1 MENITSIQCTTIS
14 IEGYYLISSHW
25 PAIPKATRSRKRL
38 SRCARGLIPTKT
50 MSLHH
55 SMTLSSTKT
64 RSKHSN
70 WQMVAKSWSS
80 TTIIQTSISIH
91 NQATPMTWSVTQS
104 LALDRWHL
112 WTNHLI
118 PIIKS
123 LRAHS
128 TSTRSQIYE
137 VRIRIIPRQDI
148 EPQLYDITR
157 KRSPT
162 KATPRPNHILTKTS
176 QSEAASTILWIVVW
190 AWPIMHRKGLAYQM
204 KRRNWS
210 RKGLYRQPN
219 QQTKAGN

>member
-14 IEGYYLISSHW
+14 IEGYYPISSHW

-55 SMTLSSTKT
+55 LMTLSSTKT

-70 WQMVAKSWSS
+70 WQMVEKSWSS
-80 TTIIQTSISIH
+80 ITIIQTSISIH

-104 LALDRWHL
+104 LALDRWRL

-123 LRAHS
+123 LRAPS

-137 VRIRIIPRQDI
+137 VRTPRQDI

-162 KATPRPNHILTKTS
+162 KAMPRPNHILTKTS
-176 QSEAASTILWIVVW
+176 RSEAASTILWIAV
-190 AWPIMHRKGLAYQM
+190 
-204 KRRNWS
+204 
-210 RKGLYRQPN
+210 
-219 QQTKAGN
+219 